1 MIIVEAL
8 WVGILIV
15 VIGSVVSFVVGK
27 IIPNKLPKVCKNWNK
42 NYVMEICL
50 FLSGFLGHLL
60 FEITGINKWYCKNG
74 YACLKKN

>member
-15 VIGSVVSFVVGK
+15 VICSVVSFVVGK
-27 IIPNKLPKVCKNWNK
+27 IIPNKLPNVCKNWNK

-50 FLSGFLGHLL
+50 FLTGFLGHLL